1 MTMQIRWVLHQ
12 PHHNCEGR
20 IPVPVPK
27 QTGTFEDPPGRPK
40 DATTAAF
47 LCPECG
53 FVTLYSQLH
62 LDRELGGTPDPYS
75 ENRLSLAYLLV
86 GCVDNNCEP
95 RTKIHVVCDKK
106 TGNPDTKVPMQK
118 WLFDT
123 KVVCGQSGSP
133 LLFFPTECQQ
143 FYLAEMPF

>member
-1 MTMQIRWVLHQ
+1 MTMHIRWVLRQ
-12 PHHNCEGR
+12 PHRNCEAR

-27 QTGTFEDPPGRPK
+27 QTGTIEHPLGMPE

-62 LDRELGGTPDPYS
+62 LDREIGGTPDPYS
-75 ENRLSLAYLLV
+75 ENKLSLAYLSV
-86 GCVDNNCEP
+86 GCVDSNCES

-106 TGNPDTKVPMQK
+106 TGTPATNVPMQK
-118 WLFDT
+118 WDLDRL
-123 KVVCGQSGSP
+123 KCERGD
-133 LLFFPTECQQ
+133 LLVFFPAEYQQ
-143 FYLAEMPF
+143 FYVAEMPF